1 MADQLQIAIG
11 ADVSG
16 LEKGLDRAQAA
27 VGKFDASVKKSVA
40 ASGQAQQALVN
51 LGRVASDAPFGF
63 IAIANN
69 IEPLIQSFQSL
80 GRQSGGLGGT
90 LKALGASLAGPTGLL
105 LGFSL
110 VSSAITVI
118 TQKYGSLGNAISALL
133 GNQDDLTIEIDKA
146 AKSYDKYAESI
157 RSVEE
162 IQRTAGAATAGQ
174 IANVQSLAGII
185 ADTNVSYAAR
195 KTALEELKRIDKDY
209 FGNLDLESLK
219 YEDLKTKVDAYT
231 ASIIQQ
237 AKIKALTEEIGKQ
250 NVLLS
255 EQAALLPKLQKRQE
269 EAIAAQ
275 RRGAQ
280 QVIPGIAQ
288 AAAANQ
294 LSSAINETNRNFDVQ
309 NTKVSAVRAR
319 LQELEDQ
326 LKALNLQYIEGT
338 ANIKKTNQQQGNQTN
353 TINQT
358 TQAVKLLTEAER
370 ERLRARAEP
379 VSGLS
384 TVQNQQSL
392 FAAPQVE
399 QSISQLDKFKAA
411 INQTL
416 VAPESLKF
424 AEQVQAQALT
434 NAQERLQALQSQ
446 VQLTQEALASALGP
460 AIDGVFNAISNG
472 TSVIDSLKDSL
483 KRLLVQLAANA
494 AKAFLLKTALN
505 FIPGGQ
511 ILGGAGLLGGAGG
524 GLGGILGGLLGGGS
538 LPAIG
543 RAAAPSFTGNG
554 ITGGNLN
561 LAGNVVFT
569 QRGTDLVGV
578 LNAGN
583 ARINRVG

>member
-1 MADQLQIAIG
+1 MADQLQVNIG

-16 LEKGLDRAQAA
+16 LQTGLAKAEDA
-27 VGKFDASVKKSVA
+27 VKKFDNSVKKSVA

-69 IEPLIQSFQSL
+69 IEPLVQSFQSL
-80 GRQSGGLGGT
+80 GRQSGGLGAT
-90 LKALGASLAGPTGLL
+90 LKALGASLAGPTGVL

-118 TQKYGSLGNAISALL
+118 TQKYGSLGNAINALL
-133 GNQDDLTIEIDKA
+133 GNQDDLTIEIEKA

-157 RSVEE
+157 RSVDE

-174 IANVQSLAGII
+174 IANVQSLAEII
-185 ADTNVSYAAR
+185 ANTNVSYAAR

-209 FGNLDLESLK
+209 FGSLDLEK
-219 YEDLKTKVDAYT
+219 TAYQDLKKRVDEYT
-231 ASIIQQ
+231 ASIVQQ
-237 AKIKALTEEIGKQ
+237 AKIKALSEDIGRQ
-250 NVLLS
+250 NVLIA
-255 EQAALLPKLQKRQE
+255 EQTALLPKLQKRQQ
-269 EAIAAQ
+269 EAVTAQ
-275 RRGAQ
+275 QRGAQ
-280 QVIPGIAQ
+280 QVIPGLAQ

-294 LSSAINETNRNFDVQ
+294 LSSAIVESNRNFAEQ
-309 NTKVSAVRAR
+309 ETKVKAAKER
-319 LQELEDQ
+319 LKEFEDA
-326 LKALNLQYIEGT
+326 LKSLNLEYIEGA
-338 ANIKKTNQQQGNQTN
+338 ANIKKQNNEQGNQIK

-358 TQAVKLLTEAER
+358 TKAVKLLTEAER

-379 VSGLS
+379 VGGVS
-384 TVQNQQSL
+384 TIQNQQSF
-392 FAAPQVE
+392 FAGPQIE
-399 QSISQLDKFKAA
+399 QGISQLDKFKAA
-411 INQTL
+411 LDKTL

-434 NAQERLQALQSQ
+434 NAQERLQALQAQ
-446 VQLTQEALASALGP
+446 VQVTQEALASALGP
-460 AIDGVFNAISNG
+460 AIDGVFNAIANG

-511 ILGGAGLLGGAGG
+511 ILGGAGLLGGGG

-543 RAAAPSFTGNG
+543 RTAAPSFTGSG